1 MIFQYTWKQVIA
13 GEKTSTRRP
22 VKAGEVAE
30 TDAQGAI
37 VAVIHKGRTKY
48 RVGQVLAVQPA
59 RTAPAIARIRLLRI
73 ERRAVTDI
81 TDAEA
86 QAEGNADRA
95 GFLRLWELAHGAGR
109 LDVDTWA
116 LHFELVET
124 LPALDKLTSTDG
136 E

>member
-1 MIFQYTWKQVIA
+1 MIFQYTWRQVIS
-13 GEKTSTRRP
+13 GEKTATRRP
-22 VKAGEVAE
+22 VKAGDEAE
-30 TDAQGAI
+30 IDAQGQI

-59 RTAPAIARIRLLRI
+59 RTASAIARIRLTHI

-95 GFLRLWELAHGAGR
+95 GFLRLWELAHGAGK
-109 LDVDTWA
+109 LDVDTWV
-116 LHFELVET
+116 LGFELIET
-124 LPALDKLTSTDG
+124 LPALAKMQPPASD
-136 E
+136 